1 MKVVYMAKGSLLYL
15 PVYNVHFFLAN
26 FTSKI
31 KMPHYTQ
38 NLLFSY
44 EVIWIHVTQ
53 KIQDRTTPNSLKQG
67 EINQDEKFV

>member
-31 KMPHYTQ
+31 KMHIT
-38 NLLFSY
+38 
-44 EVIWIHVTQ
+44 H
-53 KIQDRTTPNSLKQG
+53 RT
-67 EINQDEKFV
+67 FCFHMR